1 MKLSK
6 RKKHMKTKS
15 KATSKATRRQH
26 SSYTSTFSTS
36 SPSSFYPIDISNQYS
51 HELISSKD
59 IGNNL
64 YLKKLLVKRPSR
76 DPEVNVTWDF
86 NRLRQAILKYISPR
100 LYGWYHENTSS
111 CGNSTYAAIEAY
123 NKIRITPNYLN
134 ANKTVSMTKDIVLHS
149 KALGTTEFSV
159 PCPFFT
165 APYGCASEYGGK
177 SNEIDTLLGTI
188 HAGGIYT
195 IACLTEYNLEYLA
208 AILKKNSR
216 EKPPF
221 FMFQLYLTG
230 DNDINISLIE
240 RAKACGVSVIM
251 ITMDTGSNNHGG
263 IGLLENQADLTFS
276 RNFCGNLYADPVF
289 NIKCY
294 EHTRCVGTKDRT
306 ILQVVADHTKLTV
319 NKLLKSYDA
328 TKSFDFAKQIQG
340 QGMGN
345 LNVVTDPSSAEYT
358 LSLYNAAD
366 ICHSPKT
373 LCKYVPS
380 RAVTK
385 GIPLIVKGC
394 ISVRNALEVQKANA
408 DGIYVSNHGGR
419 FTYNSVA
426 PLDILNDI
434 RVAVKKVHPHFG
446 VWFDGGIRNGQ
457 DIFTAYTQGAE
468 FVGVGRP
475 IIYACVLYGQPGVS
489 SITKKMSF
497 ELEGQ
502 CKICGQNDLNHYDKL
517 KQNVITD
524 KERGI

>member
-6 RKKHMKTKS
+6 NKTSKWKKYKSYSKS
-15 KATSKATRRQH
+15 KSKPR
-26 SSYTSTFSTS
+26 SKKSTKKS
-36 SPSSFYPIDISNQYS
+36 YPIDISKEYS
-51 HELISSKD
+51 QELISSTD

-64 YLKKLLVKRPSR
+64 YLKKLLVKRPSN

-86 NRLRQAILKYISPR
+86 NRLRQGILKYISPR
-100 LYGWYHENTSS
+100 LFGWYHENTSS
-111 CGNSTYAAIEAY
+111 CGNSTYAAIEAF

-134 ANKTVSMTKDIVLHS
+134 ANKTVSMKKDLVLHS
-149 KALGTTEFSV
+149 KSLGTTKFNVS
-159 PCPFFT
+159 CPFFT

-177 SNEIDTLLGTI
+177 SNEIDTMLGTI
-188 HAGGIYT
+188 KAGGIYT
-195 IACLTEYNLEYLA
+195 LACLTEYNLEYLVD
-208 AILKKNSR
+208 ILKTNSR
-216 EKPPF
+216 EKEPF
-221 FMFQLYLTG
+221 YMFQLYLTG

-240 RAKACGVSVIM
+240 RAKVCGVAVIM
-251 ITMDTGSNNHGG
+251 ITIDTGSNNHGG

-289 NIKCY
+289 NIKCFN
-294 EHTRCVGTKDRT
+294 HCKCVGTKNRD
-306 ILQVVADHTKLTV
+306 ILQIVAKHTSESV
-319 NKLLKSYDA
+319 ENLLKCFDA

-345 LNVVTDPSSAEYT
+345 LNVTTDKKDKAYT
-358 LSLYNAAD
+358 LSLQNVAN
-366 ICHSPKT
+366 ICHSSKP
-373 LCKYVPS
+373 LCRFVKRPS
-380 RAVTK
+380 ITK
-385 GIPLIVKGC
+385 GFPLVVKGC
-394 ISVRNALEVQKANA
+394 ISVQNALEVQKANA
-408 DGIYVSNHGGR
+408 DCIYVSNHGGR

-426 PLDILNDI
+426 PLDIVHEI
-434 RVAVKKVHPHFG
+434 RVAVKKVNPHFG

-502 CKICGQNDLNHYDKL
+502 CKICGQNDLNDYQRL
-517 KQNVITD
+517 RQNVITD
-524 KERGI
+524 KNE